1 LLIREETGLTDKTP
15 RYAYEDFTQGLKLP
29 FGPRTISK
37 EEIIEFAREFDPQPF
52 HLDERAG
59 KASVLGGLA
68 ASGWHTVS
76 LFMRMVWDAYLKD
89 STSQGSPGI
98 EFNRWKRPVLAGDTL
113 SGFSTVLDRRRSK
126 SMPHVGFLTVYNEIV
141 NQRGEVVCEL
151 QHTAMVG
158 LRNPEREGDEA

>member
-1 LLIREETGLTDKTP
+1 MTDHMPK
-15 RYAYEDFTQGLKLP
+15 YAYEDFTKGLKLP

-52 HLDERAG
+52 HLDEEAG

-76 LFMRMVWDAYLKD
+76 LFMRMIWDAYLKD

-113 SGFSTVLDRRRSK
+113 SGVSTVIDRRRSR
-126 SMPHVGFLTVYNEIV
+126 SMPHVGFLTIHNEII
-141 NQRGEVVCEL
+141 NQHGEVVCEL
-151 QHTAMVG
+151 QNSAMFA
-158 LRNPEREGDEA
+158 LRNPDAKGDAA